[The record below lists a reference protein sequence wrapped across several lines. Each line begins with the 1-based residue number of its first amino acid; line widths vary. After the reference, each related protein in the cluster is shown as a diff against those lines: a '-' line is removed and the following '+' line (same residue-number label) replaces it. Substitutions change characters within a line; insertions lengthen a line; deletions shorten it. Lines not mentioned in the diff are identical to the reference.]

1 MCAEELI
8 DLSEAE
14 NIAIRLVQ
22 SRIKNF
28 VGNKPIRHVII
39 DSTDIKQLGEILVY
53 EVNGR
58 AEIVVKPK
66 GLFHPEEVEYKM
78 FTAKI
83 HANSGK
89 ALAITFH

>member
-89 ALAITFH
+89 ALAITFQ